1 MNIDLENKFGRIYL
15 CIKTWQYQQF
25 FKLLLKE
32 KMLENFVAKSK
43 LQVNL
48 DILLGISNNLY
59 II

>member
-1 MNIDLENKFGRIYL
+1 MNIDLENKFARIYL
-15 CIKTWQYQQF
+15 RIKTWQYQQF

-48 DILLGISNNLY
+48 DSLLDINNNLY